1 MIKAVYRD
9 GVIQPVDPV
18 PLDWTEGQELQIQRV
33 VGTDVTMEL
42 RRQFESLS
50 DRWKEESRY
59 LSSTTEIATNPAYQR
74 IIGMGMPVVP
84 LILEDLRKQPYHWF
98 WALNA
103 ITGEDPVPEWMR
115 GHVREMADA
124 WINWGIA
131 KKLIEAN
138 ESMDQQARFR
148 RGHRT

>member
-18 PLDWTEGQELQIQRV
+18 PPEWTDGQELQIQRV
-33 VGTDVTMEL
+33 LATGVNIEL

-50 DRWKEESRY
+50 ARWKEESRY

-103 ITGEDPVPEWMR
+103 ITGENPVPESMR
-115 GHVREMADA
+115 GRIREMADA
-124 WINWGIA
+124 WISWGVESR
-131 KKLIEAN
+131 LVEAN
-138 ESMDQQARFR
+138 ESGQ
-148 RGHRT
+148 

>member
-18 PLDWTEGQELQIQRV
+18 PQDWTDGLELQIEQV
-33 VGTDVTMEL
+33 EAVTANMEL
-42 RRQFESLS
+42 RRQFEELS
-50 DRWKEESRY
+50 ARWKGESRY

-84 LILEDLRKQPYHWF
+84 LILEDLRRQPFHWF

-103 ITGEDPVPEWMR
+103 ITGDDPIPESMR
-115 GHVREMADA
+115 GQVRDMAAA
-124 WINWGIA
+124 WIDWGVEN
-131 KKLIEAN
+131 KLIATN
-138 ESMDQQARFR
+138 DS
-148 RGHRT
+148 GT

>member
-18 PLDWTEGQELQIQRV
+18 PPDWTEGQELQIQRV
-33 VGTDVTMEL
+33 LATAVDTEL

-50 DRWKEESRY
+50 AQWKEESRY

-103 ITGEDPVPEWMR
+103 ITGEDPVPKSIR
-115 GHVREMADA
+115 GRIREMADA
-124 WINWGIA
+124 WISWGVE
-131 KKLIEAN
+131 KKLIEAP
-138 ESMDQQARFR
+138 ESGQ
-148 RGHRT
+148 